1 MAQQRNG
8 RSDQQP
14 AGLMPGDR
22 SWGKAW
28 PGEQTSSRFC
38 GSSSLLVTRVGDW
51 RIGIPPVE
59 LTAPGYRLP
68 TAAWPRHCRS
78 SWRRKRPPS
87 SEFLRRVFTHS
98 WIVTSRTGAPLG
110 SGLLAW
116 IVLTWGQQGAARM
129 AGGMLVL
136 EVVAGRGQNRRVRV
150 RMRLATVQAAQAA
163 HHPRGPFPHCG
174 VALRAVPGKEQD
186 QPVCV
191 HTSSL
196 WAAVRWTLLA
206 AHEGSRQVLQLSLVA
221 STPSPSIHPSS

>member
-1 MAQQRNG
+1 MRAKRCK
-8 RSDQQP
+8 P
-14 AGLMPGDR
+14 AGLCR
-22 SWGKAW
+22 SDTVDLH
-28 PGEQTSSRFC
+28 PH
-38 GSSSLLVTRVGDW
+38 W
-51 RIGIPPVE
+51 RQQNRDAVCPVE